1 MNLDEFL
8 LVGIIVAVSLVAVGR
23 FVFDN
28 ICDRKRAKDNARII
42 TAELKAIRMDHILD
56 AKRRRRRGDAR

>member
-8 LVGIIVAVSLVAVGR
+8 LVGVIVAVSLVAVGR
-23 FVFDN
+23 FVIDT

-42 TAELKAIRMDHILD
+42 TAELRAIRMDQILD

>member
-23 FVFDN
+23 FVIDN